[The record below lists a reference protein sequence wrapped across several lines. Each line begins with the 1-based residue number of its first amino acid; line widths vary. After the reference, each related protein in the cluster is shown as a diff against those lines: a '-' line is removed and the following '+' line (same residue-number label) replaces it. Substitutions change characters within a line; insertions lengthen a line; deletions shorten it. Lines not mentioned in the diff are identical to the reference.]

1 LLVCTPHGIAAE
13 VPGGG
18 EVRWLAEWLFGAT
31 GGTAMIGTRVHMVNE
46 DGSFTTVVC
55 AESLREAERTAK
67 AFCPDLAFDIH
78 A

>member
-1 LLVCTPHGIAAE
+1 MRRLLWCQG
-13 VPGGG
+13 
-18 EVRWLAEWLFGAT
+18 LFRCDGWDGYDRAW
-31 GGTAMIGTRVHMVNE
+31 VQVVNE